1 MKVSITM
8 SEIFDWGYNE
18 AETVDRLKALST
30 VEDALWRKTMVDDL
44 NGVRNN
50 SGEDAWSL
58 KSSLEKIEMSL
69 ADYGE
74 NKGYDINPYL
84 DHSVNLISD
93 RVNSPLTEA
102 HQRFLAEKREGKATE
117 VTIDE
122 SQFEVPNQNQKT
134 L

>member
-1 MKVSITM
+1 M

-30 VEDALWRKTMVDDL
+30 VKDTLWRKTMVDDL

-50 SGEDAWSL
+50 SNEDAWSL
-58 KSSLEKIEMSL
+58 MSPVENIEMSL
-69 ADYGE
+69 ADYGK
-74 NKGYDINPYL
+74 NKGYDLNPYL
-84 DHSVNLISD
+84 DHSINLICD
-93 RVNSPLTEA
+93 RADSPLTEA
-102 HQRFLAEKREGKATE
+102 HNRFLAEKREGKATE